1 MNRAD
6 AERQAEALV
15 ARPGDINTLYKP
27 RQRDSL
33 PVRIIWLC
41 IGIACSLFISAFV
54 LKAAA
59 TIGAHFAG
67 VAS

>member
-1 MNRAD
+1 MSANY
-6 AERQAEALV
+6 
-15 ARPGDINTLYKP
+15 GDINTLHKP

-33 PVRIIWLC
+33 PERIIWFC
-41 IGIACSLFISAFV
+41 IGVTCSLFIATFV

-59 TIGAHFAG
+59 TIWAHFAG

>member
-1 MNRAD
+1 MNGNVGVPYRF
-6 AERQAEALV
+6 
-15 ARPGDINTLYKP
+15 

-33 PVRIIWLC
+33 PALIIWWC
-41 IGIACSLFISAFV
+41 IGVTCSLFIATFV

-67 VAS
+67 VSG